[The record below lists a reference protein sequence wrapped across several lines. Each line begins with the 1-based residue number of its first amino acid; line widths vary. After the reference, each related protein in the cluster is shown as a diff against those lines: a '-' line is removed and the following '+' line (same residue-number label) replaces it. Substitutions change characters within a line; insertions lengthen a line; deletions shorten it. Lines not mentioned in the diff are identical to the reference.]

1 MTLRPRWHD
10 MALGLLPALLS
21 AIAPPV
27 LAQAQDF
34 PAKTIKLVVPFPAGG
49 PADIFGRVIAEKLA
63 TLAGQTVIVENR
75 TGAGGVSGVAV
86 VAKSEPD
93 GHTIGIASS
102 GALAISVSL
111 QDAMQYDPLKDLK
124 LLTQAV
130 SVPELLVTGQAVPA
144 NTLAELIALAKAQP
158 GKLNY
163 ASTGLGSMPHMAAEL
178 FKIGAGI
185 DVVHVPYAGA
195 APAVNDLLGGHV
207 QMMFAD
213 VPVLLGSV
221 QAGKL
226 TALAVGSTARIPT
239 LPDVKTTVE
248 QGLPEVLADNWYGMV
263 APAAIPAVVAV
274 KLQSMLVQTLTA
286 PEVKAKLAEQGAF
299 TVGNS
304 SAEFEAH
311 VRGETAKWAKVIR
324 TANIK
329 VK

>member
-1 MTLRPRWHD
+1 MSMLKWLMSACALSITASTLAH
-10 MALGLLPALLS
+10 
-21 AIAPPV
+21 
-27 LAQAQDF
+27 AQDY
-34 PAKTIKLVVPFPAGG
+34 PTKTIKLVVPFPAGG
-49 PADIFGRVIAEKLA
+49 PADTFGRVIAEKLA
-63 TLAGQTVIVENR
+63 SLAGQPVIVENR
-75 TGAGGVSGVAV
+75 AGAGGVSGVAV

-130 SVPELLVTGQAVPA
+130 SVPELLVVGKAVPA
-144 NTLAELIALAKAQP
+144 TTLGELVALAKSQP
-158 GKLNY
+158 GKMNY

-178 FKIGAGI
+178 FKIGAAI

-221 QAGKL
+221 QSGNLK
-226 TALAVGSTARIPT
+226 AVAIGSAARIPT
-239 LPDVKTTVE
+239 LPDVKTTGE

-263 APAAIPAVVAV
+263 APVATPAAIAT
-274 KLQSMLVQTLTA
+274 KLQGLLVQALKSTD
-286 PEVKAKLAEQGAF
+286 VKAKLAEQGAF

-304 SAEFEAH
+304 SAEFEAY
-311 VRGETAKWAKVIR
+311 VKGEITKWAAVVK

-329 VK
+329 TK